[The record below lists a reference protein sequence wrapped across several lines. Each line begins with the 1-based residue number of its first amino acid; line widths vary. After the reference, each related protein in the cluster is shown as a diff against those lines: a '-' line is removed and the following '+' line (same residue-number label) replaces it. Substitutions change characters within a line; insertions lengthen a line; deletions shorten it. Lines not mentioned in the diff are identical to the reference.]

1 MKKESLGLRP
11 DTNAG
16 TIKTSKFID
25 STSYIYNR
33 HTHDKSVSVDMGEI
47 QCMISVGT
55 ICGSDNIEN
64 LQQLISNYGSLFDT
78 EFVNEIQDL
87 SKEDFIRI
95 CNYHYKVM
103 TALITTYR

>member
-1 MKKESLGLRP
+1 MSNESLGLSP
-11 DTNAG
+11 ASTNAG
-16 TIKTSKFID
+16 TNNKFID
-25 STSYIYNR
+25 LSNAIYNR

-95 CNYHYKVM
+95 
-103 TALITTYR
+103 TARKKNIKKSLQI